1 MSASR
6 SQAGTAGSR
15 KRGRGFRIGD
25 KGSDRSHPHGS
36 QPHHSKVLVHAV
48 RGLGAFVTD
57 LDINGPTPLEESGA
71 ADLPGPLDQR
81 ATEQPM
87 ASTSDAHP
95 GGRDD
100 PGDIDDRGLAR
111 R

>member
-1 MSASR
+1 MW
-6 SQAGTAGSR
+6 TPT
-15 KRGRGFRIGD
+15 GRF
-25 KGSDRSHPHGS
+25 P
-36 QPHHSKVLVHAV
+36 
-48 RGLGAFVTD
+48 
-57 LDINGPTPLEESGA
+57 EESGA